1 MNIIFVNFGTK
12 YTPGHVNQL
21 FNALKKHNS
30 TFKYF
35 VYTDNDFKDIGQYDL
50 DIKIIKP
57 LKPKLPKWW
66 NKLAMFSE
74 AFPVRGRIL
83 YFDIDTVIKSDPFK
97 IINDID
103 WSKLTMIDC
112 HWKSKDM
119 IRLTNLDVT
128 INSSV
133 LAWDS
138 DNPKIH
144 HIWNHFN
151 SGYKDYY
158 LRKYVGIDRFL
169 VHEPFDASLF
179 AHFPHDYIMSY
190 KYESHDKLA
199 PVITFEELDFGSI
212 DTLQISQTR

>member
-1 MNIIFVNFGTK
+1 MNIVFVNFGTK
-12 YTPGHVNQL
+12 YTPAQVNQL
-21 FNALKKHNS
+21 FNSLKKYNS
-30 TFKYF
+30 NFKCF
-35 VYTDNDFKDIGQYDL
+35 VYTDNDFKNIGQYHL

-57 LKPKLPKWW
+57 LKPTLPKWW

-74 AFPVRGRIL
+74 NFPVKGKIL
-83 YFDIDTVIKSDPFK
+83 YFDIDTIIKSDPFK
-97 IINDID
+97 IVESID

-112 HWKSKDM
+112 HWKSKEM

-128 INSSV
+128 VNSSV

-138 DNPKIH
+138 NNPKIH
-144 HIWNHFN
+144 NIWNHFN

-169 VHEPFDASLF
+169 VHERFDTNIF

-190 KYESHDKLA
+190 KYESHDKQA
-199 PVITFEELDFGSI
+199 PVVTFEELDFGSI
-212 DTLQISQTR
+212 DTLQVSQTR